1 METLIGSM
9 SGDELQQA
17 IQLLK
22 TNYINADSLNE
33 GEMSRAT
40 LQGLLTRIGRGV
52 MLLPAADAARKEA
65 STPSYTEILDGH
77 IGYVRIGSLMAVNL
91 KALDATL
98 QTFPAKKVDAI
109 VLDLRA
115 GPATGDFE
123 IAAEFA
129 KRFCVKGKALFTLHK
144 ANARQ
149 ERAFVSDRDPAFTGL
164 VLVLADKD
172 TSGEAEALAAVLRA
186 QIKALIIGQPTAGR
200 AVEYADLP
208 LTGGKVLRVPVGE
221 VVLTDR
227 LPPSSGGIKPD
238 LPVELVAADKRQ
250 IFQMSGEKGMA
261 SFVFE
266 NERPHL
272 NEAALLAGKN
282 PELEVMEAAQRR
294 GRAQEKTVLRDFVL
308 QRAVDVVTSLAVYQ
322 RR

>member
-22 TNYINADSLNE
+22 KNYINADSLNE
-33 GEMSRAT
+33 EEMSRAT
-40 LQGLLTRIGRGV
+40 LQGLLMRIGRGV

-77 IGYVRIGSLMAVNL
+77 IGYVRIGSLTAENL

-129 KRFCVKGKALFTLHK
+129 KRFCAKGKALFTLHK

-149 ERAFVSDRDPAFTGL
+149 ERAFVSDRDPAFPGL

-172 TSGEAEALAAVLRA
+172 TSGEAEAVAAVLRA
-186 QIKALIIGQPTAGR
+186 QAKALIIGQPTAGR
-200 AVEYADLP
+200 AVEYSDLP

-221 VVLTDR
+221 VVLPDR
-227 LPPSSGGIKPD
+227 QPLNARGIKPD
-238 LPVELVAADKRQ
+238 LPVELAAADKRQ
-250 IFQMSGEKGMA
+250 IFQMSSEKGMA
-261 SFVFE
+261 LFVFE

-294 GRAQEKTVLRDFVL
+294 GRTQEKTVPRDFVL